1 MPAYAHILLDKLNWP
16 YNVPTEKPTCAK
28 FAMSMGDGEI
38 PVTVE
43 SFGAS
48 QVLLI
53 YLHFALIA
61 DHSKRCEAAML
72 LCRINNEIPM
82 GRWCIDGNTG
92 EIWFRITMYGGT
104 DDDAHLLDDFV
115 ELARKAF
122 ADWQKPI
129 SVVLTSEILAEN
141 AFTIKLLIDMETP
154 EKAAQSLQGKYRP

>member
-1 MPAYAHILLDKLNWP
+1 
-16 YNVPTEKPTCAK
+16 
-28 FAMSMGDGEI
+28 MSMGDGEI

-104 DDDAHLLDDFV
+104 DDDAHLLDDVV
-115 ELARKAF
+115 ELAR
-122 ADWQKPI
+122 
-129 SVVLTSEILAEN
+129 
-141 AFTIKLLIDMETP
+141 
-154 EKAAQSLQGKYRP
+154 